1 VYFIFYSVG
10 RFVMEYFRGDLIR
23 GTVGNVSTSQF
34 ISIFMFIIG
43 VVLLVIRNGKFQ
55 ADQDSVTVE
64 A

>member
-1 VYFIFYSVG
+1 
-10 RFVMEYFRGDLIR
+10 MEYFRGDLIR